1 MKNLIE
7 YLNVKNTVFEG
18 VNYAMFDKYIETI
31 RTYISK
37 HGLFMTKTPVLV
49 SVGSTTY
56 IIVYIFSVEQNNGC
70 NVMWEVSGNHNYV
83 HSVSFTRDNNSYYSA
98 LLNGGKT
105 KFDVM
110 AYVKDMSLAN
120 LLPFIVNVLTTGAIN
135 IKAVTNKLHDLVNKY
150 GMFEN
155 LQDDEYCDV
164 NEDLIDD
171 LKKERHAIYTKIN
184 YRKKKGEDFSDL
196 ETRLNQIKDE
206 LASNAYSVKGNVTAK
221 VQQGFLNEIAKQEEE
236 FQMKATPEERFSDM
250 EHYIN
255 MVVKG
260 LQPSLLICGAP
271 GVGKTFRVMKAI
283 KASGLNYKVVKGKET
298 ATACYQDLFLYSRP
312 SDILIFDDA
321 DDVLNDEVITNL
333 LKAATDSSDERI
345 VSYGT
350 SKPHL
355 MTSDEFMS
363 LPMDLQSQV
372 QVIETDKGG
381 VVYMYPKSFVT
392 QGRIIIITN
401 KNAGQIDTAVR
412 NRGLICDLAFT
423 VEECLE
429 IINGLMPHIMPDKLS
444 NAAKQKALSF
454 LEDLAEK
461 GSKMEISI
469 RSFTTVAKVY
479 EDVDDTK
486 QAERMIREQMYLQAL
501 RGGKKY

>member
-7 YLNVKNTVFEG
+7 YLNVQNTVFEG
-18 VNYAMFDKYIETI
+18 VNYAMFDKYIDTI
-31 RTYISK
+31 HNYISK
-37 HGLFMTKTPVLV
+37 YDLFMTKTPQLV
-49 SVGSTTY
+49 SVGNTVYLS
-56 IIVYIFSVEQNNGC
+56 VYIFSISQNNGC
-70 NVMWEVSGNHNYV
+70 NIKWEVSGNHNYV
-83 HSVSFTRDNNSYYSA
+83 HSVSFVKDNNTYYNA

-120 LLPFIVNVLTTGAIN
+120 LLPFVVDVLNTGSIN
-135 IKAVTNKLHDLVNKY
+135 IKAVSHKLHELVSKY
-150 GMFEN
+150 GMYEG
-155 LQDDEYCDV
+155 LESEAYWSI
-164 NEDLIDD
+164 NEDLVDD

-196 ETRLNQIKDE
+196 EARLEQIKDE

-250 EHYIN
+250 EHYIS
-255 MVVKG
+255 MVIKG

-271 GVGKTFRVMKAI
+271 GVGKTFRVMKMI

-321 DDVLNDEVITNL
+321 DDVLTDETITNL

-363 LPMDLQSQV
+363 LPLELQSQV

-392 QGRIIIITN
+392 EGRIIIITN

-423 VEECLE
+423 VEECLD
-429 IINGLMPHIMPDKLS
+429 IIKGLMPHIMPDKLS
-444 NAAKQKALSF
+444 QPAKQRALGF
-454 LEDLAEK
+454 LQELAEK

-479 EDVDDTK
+479 EDVDDTR

-501 RGGKKY
+501 RGGKRY